1 MNFKEL
7 ISKRRACK
15 LFNDKK
21 INEKDLHFILESGV
35 LAPSSHGFEPWKF
48 VVLEQKEHN
57 LKLSTLCYNQQ
68 NVASASHNIIFLAR
82 KDLQSKDEFAQKQ
95 VRRFSDSSEENFQK
109 ILEIYT
115 HKTNAM
121 NDNELYH
128 YAQLQC
134 YLAMMQ
140 MSLAA
145 MSLGIDSC
153 MIGGFEKAKVDD
165 FLNLTYPFETAV
177 ILSLGGFEK
186 AKVDDFLN
194 LTYPFETAVILSLGG
209 FEKAKVDD
217 FLNLTYPFETAVI
230 LSLGGFEKAK
240 VDDFLN
246 LTYPFETAVILSLGY
261 KAYEPKYS
269 TQRLNF
275 NEVVEFYKE
284 K

>member
-1 MNFKEL
+1 FKEL

-68 NVASASHNIIFLAR
+68 NVASASHNIILLAR

-95 VRRFSDSSEENFQK
+95 IRRFAGSKEENFQK
-109 ILEIYT
+109 ILKIYT
-115 HKTNAM
+115 HDTDAM
-121 NDNELYH
+121 DEKELYH
-128 YAQLQC
+128 FAQLQC

-153 MIGGFEKAKVDD
+153 MIGGYEKDKVDD
-165 FLNLTYPFETAV
+165 FLKLE
-177 ILSLGGFEK
+177 
-186 AKVDDFLN
+186 
-194 LTYPFETAVILSLGG
+194 
-209 FEKAKVDD
+209 
-217 FLNLTYPFETAVI
+217 
-230 LSLGGFEKAK
+230 
-240 VDDFLN
+240 
-246 LTYPFETAVILSLGY
+246 YPFETAVILSLGY
-261 KAYEPKYS
+261 QAHEPKYP
-269 TQRLNF
+269 TQRLKF
-275 NEVVEFYKE
+275 DEVVEFYKE

>member
-21 INEKDLHFILESGV
+21 ISEEDLHFILESGI

-48 VVLEQKEHN
+48 IILDKKEDNQK
-57 LKLSTLCYNQQ
+57 LAKLCFDQA
-68 NVASASHNIIFLAR
+68 NVASASHNIILLAR

-95 VRRFSDSSEENFQK
+95 VRRFSGSSEENFQK

-153 MIGGFEKAKVDD
+153 MIGGYEKDKVDD
-165 FLNLTYPFETAV
+165 FLKLE
-177 ILSLGGFEK
+177 
-186 AKVDDFLN
+186 
-194 LTYPFETAVILSLGG
+194 
-209 FEKAKVDD
+209 
-217 FLNLTYPFETAVI
+217 
-230 LSLGGFEKAK
+230 
-240 VDDFLN
+240 
-246 LTYPFETAVILSLGY
+246 YPFETAVILSLGY
-261 KAYEPKYS
+261 QAHEPKYP
-269 TQRLNF
+269 TQRLKF
-275 NEVVEFYKE
+275 DEVVEFYKE

>member
-1 MNFKEL
+1 M
-7 ISKRRACK
+7 I
-15 LFNDKK
+15 KK

-95 VRRFSDSSEENFQK
+95 VRRFSGSSEENFQK

-115 HKTNAM
+115 HKTNTM

-153 MIGGFEKAKVDD
+153 MIGGFEKARVDD
-165 FLNLTYPFETAV
+165 FLH
-177 ILSLGGFEK
+177 
-186 AKVDDFLN
+186 
-194 LTYPFETAVILSLGG
+194 
-209 FEKAKVDD
+209 
-217 FLNLTYPFETAVI
+217 
-230 LSLGGFEKAK
+230 
-240 VDDFLN
+240 

-261 KAYEPKYS
+261 KAHEPKYS

>member
-68 NVASASHNIIFLAR
+68 
-82 KDLQSKDEFAQKQ
+82 
-95 VRRFSDSSEENFQK
+95 
-109 ILEIYT
+109 
-115 HKTNAM
+115 
-121 NDNELYH
+121 

-177 ILSLGGFEK
+177 ILSLG
-186 AKVDDFLN
+186 
-194 LTYPFETAVILSLGG
+194 
-209 FEKAKVDD
+209 
-217 FLNLTYPFETAVI
+217 
-230 LSLGGFEKAK
+230 
-240 VDDFLN
+240 
-246 LTYPFETAVILSLGY
+246 Y
-261 KAYEPKYS
+261 KAHEPKYS

>member
-15 LFNDKK
+15 LFNNKK
-21 INEKDLHFILESGV
+21 INEKDLHFILESGI

-48 VVLEQKEHN
+48 IILDKKEDNQK
-57 LKLSTLCYNQQ
+57 LAKLCFDQAS
-68 NVASASHNIIFLAR
+68 VASASHNIILLAR

-95 VRRFSDSSEENFQK
+95 VRRFSGSSEENFQK

-153 MIGGFEKAKVDD
+153 MIGGYEKDKVDD
-165 FLNLTYPFETAV
+165 FLKLEH
-177 ILSLGGFEK
+177 
-186 AKVDDFLN
+186 
-194 LTYPFETAVILSLGG
+194 
-209 FEKAKVDD
+209 
-217 FLNLTYPFETAVI
+217 
-230 LSLGGFEKAK
+230 
-240 VDDFLN
+240 
-246 LTYPFETAVILSLGY
+246 PFETAVILSLGY
-261 KAYEPKYS
+261 QAHEPKYP
-269 TQRLNF
+269 TQRLKF
-275 NEVVEFYKE
+275 DEVVEFYKE
-284 K
+284 EQ

>member
-21 INEKDLHFILESGV
+21 ISEEDLHFILESGI

-48 VVLEQKEHN
+48 VVLNKKEDNQK
-57 LKLSTLCYNQQ
+57 LAKFCLNQE

-95 VRRFSDSSEENFQK
+95 IRRFAGSKEENFQR
-109 ILEIYT
+109 ILKIYT
-115 HKTNAM
+115 HDTDAM
-121 NDNELYH
+121 DEKELYH
-128 YAQLQC
+128 FAQLQC

-153 MIGGFEKAKVDD
+153 MIGGYEKDKVDD
-165 FLNLTYPFETAV
+165 FLKLEH
-177 ILSLGGFEK
+177 
-186 AKVDDFLN
+186 
-194 LTYPFETAVILSLGG
+194 
-209 FEKAKVDD
+209 
-217 FLNLTYPFETAVI
+217 
-230 LSLGGFEKAK
+230 
-240 VDDFLN
+240 
-246 LTYPFETAVILSLGY
+246 PFETAVILSLGY
-261 KAYEPKYS
+261 QAHEPKYP
-269 TQRLNF
+269 TQRLKF
-275 NEVVEFYKE
+275 DEVVEFYKE

>member
-48 VVLEQKEHN
+48 
-57 LKLSTLCYNQQ
+57 
-68 NVASASHNIIFLAR
+68 
-82 KDLQSKDEFAQKQ
+82 AQKQ
-95 VRRFSDSSEENFQK
+95 VRRFSGSSEENFQK
-109 ILEIYT
+109 ILKIYT
-115 HKTNAM
+115 HDTDTMDEK
-121 NDNELYH
+121 ELYH
-128 YAQLQC
+128 FAQLQC

-153 MIGGFEKAKVDD
+153 MIGGFEKAKVD
-165 FLNLTYPFETAV
+165 N
-177 ILSLGGFEK
+177 
-186 AKVDDFLN
+186 
-194 LTYPFETAVILSLGG
+194 
-209 FEKAKVDD
+209 
-217 FLNLTYPFETAVI
+217 
-230 LSLGGFEKAK
+230 
-240 VDDFLN
+240 FLN

-261 KAYEPKYS
+261 KAHEPKYS